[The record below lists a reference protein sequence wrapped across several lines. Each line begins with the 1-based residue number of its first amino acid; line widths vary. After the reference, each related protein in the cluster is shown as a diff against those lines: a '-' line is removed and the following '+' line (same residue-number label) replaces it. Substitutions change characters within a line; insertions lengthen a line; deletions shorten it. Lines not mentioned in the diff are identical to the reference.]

1 MLLTIDA
8 GNTNISFAL
17 FDGDQQRGS
26 WRCATDHR
34 RTADEYAVW
43 LIQLMNLGGLKPS
56 DIANA
61 IIASVVPDTTFNLVR
76 LCKDHFSVK
85 PLVIGDPEINLG
97 IKVDTDRPEEVGAD
111 RLVNAVGAVA
121 RYQVPL
127 VVLDFGTATTFD
139 VVDADGS
146 YIGGVI
152 APGINLSMDA
162 LYRAAAKLP
171 RVDIRM
177 PDRVIG
183 RSTIPAMQSGV
194 FFGYVG
200 LIEGLI
206 NRIAGEL
213 GQTPTLIATGGLGKM
228 FSDHV
233 PMIQL
238 YDPEL
243 TLRGLLLIYN
253 QNRKMVS

>member
-1 MLLTIDA
+1 M
-8 GNTNISFAL
+8 
-17 FDGDQQRGS
+17 
-26 WRCATDHR
+26 
-34 RTADEYAVW
+34 
-43 LIQLMNLGGLKPS
+43 
-56 DIANA
+56 
-61 IIASVVPDTTFNLVR
+61 
-76 LCKDHFSVK
+76 
-85 PLVIGDPEINLG
+85 
-97 IKVDTDRPEEVGAD
+97 
-111 RLVNAVGAVA
+111 VNAVGAVA

-233 PMIQL
+233 PMIQF

-253 QNRKMVS
+253 QNRQMVS